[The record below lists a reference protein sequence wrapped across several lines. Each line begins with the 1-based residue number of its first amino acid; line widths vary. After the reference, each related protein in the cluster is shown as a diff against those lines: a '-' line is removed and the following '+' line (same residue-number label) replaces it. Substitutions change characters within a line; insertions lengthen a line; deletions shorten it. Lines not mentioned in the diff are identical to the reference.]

1 MSTITLEQIK
11 ADADALAAK
20 IAIFESQA
28 ATTPAF
34 FLPEATIELRPGEH
48 YAGLIVGHDGK
59 PSHHLVLLPGDA
71 ESISWEDAKAWATG
85 QGGELPTRREQA
97 LLFANMKDQFKEEWY
112 WSGQEHESASGY
124 AWFQGF
130 SLGYQDRHHKGNE
143 LRARAVR
150 RLVIE

>member
-34 FLPEATIELRPGEH
+34 FLPETTIELRSGEH
-48 YAGLIVGHDGK
+48 YAGLIVGRDSE
-59 PSHHLVLLPGDA
+59 PSHHLVLLQGDA

-85 QGGELPTRREQA
+85 QGGELPTRREQS
-97 LLFANMKDQFKEEWY
+97 LLFANLKDQFEEAWY
-112 WSGQEHESASGY
+112 WSGQEHESDSGY
-124 AWFQGF
+124 AWYKGF
-130 SLGYQDRHHKGNE
+130 RYGHQDFHRKLNE